1 MANRRIDVK
10 EERAAHRR
18 RLAAP
23 RRAARSGDPESVALR
38 KHRAAG
44 FAAWL
49 VGNAAWVWYAV
60 LTHSLYLGVQF
71 GIFWML
77 AVAGLLNNLRDSRGG
92 PDVVERHC

>member
-1 MANRRIDVK
+1 MILLELLQIVGLVCGVLGAVLVTGRTCPV
-10 EERAAHRR
+10 
-18 RLAAP
+18 
-23 RRAARSGDPESVALR
+23 
-38 KHRAAG
+38 RAAG
-44 FAAWL
+44 FASWV

-60 LTHSLYLGVQF
+60 LTESLYLGLQF